1 MRSHLHVVRVFIRSI
16 GSVAL
21 GSRRLCMACLAANSV
36 DWVVERSETGP
47 EVIRIVKRLAGV
59 VILLA
64 LMATTCGDAERDTF
78 ACFDIGGEQI
88 CDETSSSSQIN
99 FLIDTDQPD
108 NFVLRFHPEDAE
120 LYSLREANP
129 LSSHPISGIVTAEI
143 ERLEPG
149 PISVCLRNNAYL
161 ENISEQDRALVFKA
175 GECTEL
181 RLGRTAVEPAWGRP
195 PM

>member
-1 MRSHLHVVRVFIRSI
+1 MGF
-16 GSVAL
+16 GAL
-21 GSRRLCMACLAANSV
+21 
-36 DWVVERSETGP
+36 WETGVK
-47 EVIRIVKRLAGV
+47 VIRIVKRLAGV

-78 ACFDIGGEQI
+78 ECFDIGGEQI
-88 CDETSSSSQIN
+88 CDNPPVSSRID
-99 FLIDTDQPD
+99 FLIDTDEPE

-120 LYSLREANP
+120 LYSLREVNP
-129 LSSHPISGIVTAEI
+129 LMPLRTPGVITVNV

-149 PISVCLRNNAYL
+149 PSTVCLRNNVYV
-161 ENISEQDRALVFKA
+161 ENVREQDRALVFKA

-181 RLGRTAVEPAWGRP
+181 SRISAIELTWGAP

>member
-1 MRSHLHVVRVFIRSI
+1 MIRS
-16 GSVAL
+16 
-21 GSRRLCMACLAANSV
+21 M
-36 DWVVERSETGP
+36 
-47 EVIRIVKRLAGV
+47 KRLAGV
-59 VILLA
+59 VLLLA
-64 LMATTCGDAERDTF
+64 LMATTCGDSDRDTF

-129 LSSHPISGIVTAEI
+129 LSSHPIPGIVTADI

-149 PISVCLRNNAYL
+149 PSTVCLRNNVYV
-161 ENISEQDRALVFKA
+161 ESVSEQDRALVFKS
-175 GECTEL
+175 GCTEL
-181 RLGRTAVEPAWGRP
+181 RLGRTAFELTWGAP
-195 PM
+195 PMSASSSG

>member
-1 MRSHLHVVRVFIRSI
+1 MRVFIRSI

-78 ACFDIGGEQI
+78 ECFDIGGEQI
-88 CDETSSSSQIN
+88 CDNPSSSSRID
-99 FLIDTDQPD
+99 FLIDTDEPE

-120 LYSLREANP
+120 LYSLREVNP
-129 LSSHPISGIVTAEI
+129 LMSLRTPGVVTVEI
-143 ERLEPG
+143 ERLEPWG
-149 PISVCLRNNAYL
+149 PTTVCLRNNVYV
-161 ENISEQDRALVFKA
+161 ENVSEQDRALVFKA

-181 RLGRTAVEPAWGRP
+181 QTFNAVELTWGAA